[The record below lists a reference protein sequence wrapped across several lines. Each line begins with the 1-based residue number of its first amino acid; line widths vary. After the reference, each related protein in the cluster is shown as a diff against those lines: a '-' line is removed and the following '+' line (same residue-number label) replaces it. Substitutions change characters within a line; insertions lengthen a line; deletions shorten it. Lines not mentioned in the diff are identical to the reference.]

1 MKYYNAVCQLYEHV
15 WYLYQ
20 KAMAVCVKYATYT
33 KSKEFVCNFVAS
45 KLSGL
50 TPNWMRLWL
59 WRRVD
64 IIASQLLPIES
75 LSIIVPLL

>member
-1 MKYYNAVCQLYEHV
+1 MNYYNVVCQLQDHV

-33 KSKEFVCNFVAS
+33 KSKEFVYNFVAA

-59 WRRVD
+59 WVLN
-64 IIASQLLPIES
+64 A
-75 LSIIVPLL
+75 